1 MGKGSAFSLCA
12 APRTLDLTREDR
24 ATALATCQRVSPSR
38 VLAVKPTIA
47 HVYLLY
53 LGIKIGIREACFVF

>member
-1 MGKGSAFSLCA
+1 MGKGSAFSLRA
-12 APRTLDLTREDR
+12 APRTLRLTRKDR
-24 ATALATCQRVSPSR
+24 ATALATCQRVSLSR

-53 LGIKIGIREACFVF
+53 LGIKIGIREACFIF

>member
-1 MGKGSAFSLCA
+1 MGKGSAFSLRA
-12 APRTLDLTREDR
+12 APRTLRLTRKDR
-24 ATALATCQRVSPSR
+24 ATALATCQRVSLSR

-53 LGIKIGIREACFVF
+53 LGVKIGICETCFFF

>member
-1 MGKGSAFSLCA
+1 MGKGPAFSLCA
-12 APRTLDLTREDR
+12 APRTLRLTRKDR
-24 ATALATCQRVSPSR
+24 AAALATFHRVSLSR

-53 LGIKIGIREACFVF
+53 LGIKIGIREASFIF

>member
-1 MGKGSAFSLCA
+1 MGKGAAFNLCA
-12 APRTLDLTREDR
+12 APRTLCLTREDR
-24 ATALATCQRVSPSR
+24 TTALATCQRVSLSR

-53 LGIKIGIREACFVF
+53 LGIKIGIREASFIF

>member
-1 MGKGSAFSLCA
+1 MGKGLAFSLCT

-24 ATALATCQRVSPSR
+24 ATALATCQRGGLSR

-53 LGIKIGIREACFVF
+53 LGVKIGIRETCFIF

>member
-1 MGKGSAFSLCA
+1 MGKGSAFSLRA
-12 APRTLDLTREDR
+12 APRTLRLTRKDR
-24 ATALATCQRVSPSR
+24 ATAVATCQRVSLSR

-53 LGIKIGIREACFVF
+53 LGIKIGIRETCLIF

>member
-1 MGKGSAFSLCA
+1 MGKGAAFNLCA
-12 APRTLDLTREDR
+12 APRTLCLTREDR
-24 ATALATCQRVSPSR
+24 ATALATCQRGGLSR

-53 LGIKIGIREACFVF
+53 LGIKIGIREASFIF

>member
-1 MGKGSAFSLCA
+1 MGKGAAFNLCA
-12 APRTLDLTREDR
+12 APRALCLTREDR
-24 ATALATCQRVSPSR
+24 ATALATCQRVSLSR

-53 LGIKIGIREACFVF
+53 LGIKIGIREASFIF